1 MKFVLLFL
9 VEVLLADIDKVV
21 LSREGAFV
29 NVSWTDS
36 DDRNVRKKIFSYNIR
51 KKNITQLILRLLE
64 LSLYNIQ
71 ILFEKLTARA
81 F

>member
-36 DDRNVRKKIFSYNIR
+36 DDRNVQKKFSHIISE
-51 KKNITQLILRLLE
+51 KKL
-64 LSLYNIQ
+64 
-71 ILFEKLTARA
+71 
-81 F
+81 